1 MNTNEVCVAVTGGHL
16 IAKATSDTAFPGVS
30 VEFVSATTGT
40 VSELALLEQCD
51 QQLVLRSW
59 LNMRKEEPVSPYGSY
74 DPKLFS
80 EIAYGIY
87 LANKPENALS
97 LTDFVSEMFCDQ
109 EQMYNLLPQKLYAE
123 YHGLIVNDP
132 CIKLK

>member
-1 MNTNEVCVAVTGGHL
+1 M
-16 IAKATSDTAFPGVS
+16 
-30 VEFVSATTGT
+30 
-40 VSELALLEQCD
+40 LEQCD

-59 LNMRKEEPVSPYGSY
+59 LNMRKEEPVSQYGSY